1 MSDKGILDWKGEL
14 LFQGEVDGRELKLDG
29 NRKESCSPM
38 EALMLSLAGC
48 MAIDVVHILGKMRAA
63 PKSLRVQVEGERA
76 ETAQPKRFARL
87 KLRFEIA
94 GEKISPAD
102 VERALS
108 LSREKYCSVYHSLR
122 PDIELDTSYIIHP

>member
-1 MSDKGILDWKGEL
+1 MSDKAVLDWKGEL
-14 LFQGEVDGRELKLDG
+14 LFQGQVDGRELKLDG
-29 NRKESCSPM
+29 NRKAGCSPM

-63 PKSLRVQVEGERA
+63 PKSVRVHIEGERA
-76 ETAQPKRFARL
+76 ATEPKRFARL

-94 GEKISPAD
+94 GEKINPAD